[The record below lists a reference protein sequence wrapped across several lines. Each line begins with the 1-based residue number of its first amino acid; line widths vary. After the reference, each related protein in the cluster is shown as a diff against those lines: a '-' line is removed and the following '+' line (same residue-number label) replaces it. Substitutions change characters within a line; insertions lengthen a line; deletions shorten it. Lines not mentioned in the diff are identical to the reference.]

1 MPEANSAPIHLNP
14 PSRFPRFAP
23 YAAQNPRLL
32 NRLREAL
39 RSRHC
44 RSRPEFRH
52 GLSHLT
58 HVDLFG
64 PETSSYFALRL
75 CPQQRRPGCPQ
86 LRGRVVSRLI
96 QSV

>member
-1 MPEANSAPIHLNP
+1 MPEANSAPNLSNP
-14 PSRFPRFAP
+14 PIRYPRIAP
-23 YAAQNPRLL
+23 APAQKPKLMDRLG
-32 NRLREAL
+32 EAL
-39 RSRHC
+39 RSRYYN
-44 RSRPEFRH
+44 RRIEFPH
-52 GLSHLT
+52 GFFHLT

-64 PETSSYFALRL
+64 PGTSSYFALRL